1 MEWMLNKK
9 RVIEVRWTM
18 ENDSDTVKGPT
29 EPHPHSPLHTYYVWH
44 SATGWI
50 PITIIITLQIFLISD
65 FTQLSLPLSSSSP
78 FLFSFNYYYPV
89 LTLLSLSYRSLVV
102 EREEKRKKWCTA
114 LYQAYVFLAFLQCT
128 TPSLNQV
135 SMAILCVERASP
147 FSRRKTHL
155 LVTLPSIFLPKVLP
169 FIFQY
174 IYINGFDSW
183 SMILFAVKMLAGK
196 SSYDS
201 DSPNLAVTTSTATT
215 TTTPTPEKVLVPP
228 DGNASEDPLVC
239 LFLVHVLHTTF
250 MTQAVDSQFR
260 VFCIW
265 KQIMF

>member
-1 MEWMLNKK
+1 MVYCAISGVRFPCLPSVYNTKSQSSFNGDPLCRKGLSFFSKK
-9 RVIEVRWTM
+9 
-18 ENDSDTVKGPT
+18 DP
-29 EPHPHSPLHTYYVWH
+29 
-44 SATGWI
+44 
-50 PITIIITLQIFLISD
+50 
-65 FTQLSLPLSSSSP
+65 SSCNSP
-78 FLFSFNYYYPV
+78 FYFSAKGF
-89 LTLLSLSYRSLVV
+89 
-102 EREEKRKKWCTA
+102 
-114 LYQAYVFLAFLQCT
+114 AFY
-128 TPSLNQV
+128 
-135 SMAILCVERASP
+135 
-147 FSRRKTHL
+147 FS
-155 LVTLPSIFLPKVLP
+155 IY
-169 FIFQY
+169 IYIY

-215 TTTPTPEKVLVPP
+215 TTTPTPEKVLVTP

-239 LFLVHVLHTTF
+239 LLLVHVLHTTF